1 MDHAFQLAE
10 KYRDFR
16 SLASLC
22 NKDAVYPL
30 EANPHAN
37 SIHAYIE
44 KFRDEFTEELYHWYI
59 EHGTLSDFSVLFGCF
74 HARLVQASS
83 VP

>member
-1 MDHAFQLAE
+1 M
-10 KYRDFR
+10 
-16 SLASLC
+16 
-22 NKDAVYPL
+22 YPL

-59 EHGTLSDFSVLFGCF
+59 EHGTLFFFSVLFDF
-74 HARLVQASS
+74 SHAGVVQASS